1 MPSWAK
7 TSMVNSKLWNFRES
21 GIVWPDNM
29 PDMKIVF
36 FTNLDAELRQVVVDK
51 ALPGMNIVAA
61 PASME
66 DDEKVQLVR
75 DADFIILF
83 PSYVSD
89 RVLQSAPNCKLVQL
103 LSAGYDQMNLPLAAD
118 LGIAV
123 SNNGGANRVAVAE
136 HTMMLM
142 LACHRRMMFYA
153 NSVKAGRWKQEQDRR
168 IDVFE
173 LEGKTLGI
181 IGMGNIG
188 QQIAK
193 RARAFDLELQYYD
206 TYHPLPPT
214 EEERMGLTA
223 VPLDSLLQTSD
234 VVTLHVPLTR
244 ETYGMIGKREL
255 ELMKPTAVIINTSRG
270 GVIEET
276 ALVEA
281 LLSKTIAAAGLDV
294 MEHEPPGPNDPLLQL
309 ENLIIT
315 PHTAGPT
322 LESIPK
328 RAANAFENIQRV
340 WEGQP
345 PMWTAEYENL

>member
-1 MPSWAK
+1 MA
-7 TSMVNSKLWNFRES
+7 
-21 GIVWPDNM
+21 
-29 PDMKIVF
+29 DMKIVF
-36 FTNLDAELRQVVVDK
+36 FTNLDAELRQVVADQ
-51 ALPGMNIVAA
+51 ALPEMNVVAA
-61 PASME
+61 TTTMD
-66 DDEKVQLVR
+66 DDEKVELVK
-75 DADFIILF
+75 DADFIMLF
-83 PSYVSD
+83 PGHISD
-89 RVLQSAPNCKLVQL
+89 RVLQAARKCKLVQL
-103 LSAGYDQMNLPLAAD
+103 FSAGYDQMNLPLAGD

-123 SNNGGANRVAVAE
+123 ANNGGANRVAVAE
-136 HTMMLM
+136 HTMLLI

-153 NSVKAGRWKQEQDRR
+153 NNVRAGRWKQEQDRK

-188 QQIAK
+188 KQVAK
-193 RARAFDLELQYYD
+193 RAGAFDMELQYYD
-206 TYHPLPPT
+206 KYHPLTPV
-214 EEERMGLTA
+214 EEETMGLRA
-223 VPLDSLLQTSD
+223 VSVESLLQTSD

-244 ETYGMIGKREL
+244 ETYGMIGAGEL
-255 ELMKPTAVIINTSRG
+255 ALMKPSSFIINTSRG

-294 MEHEPPGPNDPLLQL
+294 VEHEPPDPNDPLLQV

-328 RAANAFENIQRV
+328 RAANSFENIQRV
-340 WEGQP
+340 WNGEP
-345 PMWTAEYENL
+345 PMWTAEYE